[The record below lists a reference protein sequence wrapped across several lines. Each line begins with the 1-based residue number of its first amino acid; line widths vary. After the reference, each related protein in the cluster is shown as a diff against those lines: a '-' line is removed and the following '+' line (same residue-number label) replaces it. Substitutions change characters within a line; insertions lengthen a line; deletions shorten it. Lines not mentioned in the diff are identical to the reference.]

1 MTLFLLELVF
11 VMRSQQEVVGG
22 PRAMTNT
29 YNQLHSIDYNKT
41 KQNKTKQNKQ
51 TKETKLGEW
60 DS

>member
-1 MTLFLLELVF
+1 
-11 VMRSQQEVVGG
+11 MRSQQEVVGG

-51 TKETKLGEW
+51 TKETKLGE
-60 DS
+60 